1 MTKPKNGNDRM
12 NAKLSFVILPTNETN
27 WPKNGAA
34 WNPNRSQNDNRLE
47 FPPGFGIYKPNAGKD
62 TAHDCKA
69 QMDTPRNPAISP
81 TVPENESV

>member
-62 TAHDCKA
+62 AA
-69 QMDTPRNPAISP
+69 QWKENTPGRITHSSDFANGFGK
-81 TVPENESV
+81 